1 MNPISDEAITKAIQE
16 GLGMLQVQRL
26 QQELVEGMRNGEPR
40 GYVALRSLLRRLE
53 EASQV
58 KDHS

>member
-1 MNPISDEAITKAIQE
+1 MTPISDEEITKAIQE
-16 GLGMLQVQRL
+16 GLGMLGVQRL

-40 GYVALRSLLRRLE
+40 GYVALRNLLRRLE

-58 KDHS
+58 KDGS

>member
-1 MNPISDEAITKAIQE
+1 MNPISDEVITKAIQE

-26 QQELVEGMRNGEPR
+26 QQELVEGMRNGDPR

-53 EASQV
+53 QASQV
-58 KDHS
+58 KDDS